1 MRALEMLERARLSS
15 RHADR
20 QRLAASGIPQSTSA
34 WVRFLDN
41 HARTFRQQWLA
52 KGVGIPADGVKND
65 RSPCVR
71 ADTASRVHP
80 PAALGGNITRH
91 SIILVGSVL
100 ARAPKAERLATSIC
114 VPTVGQCVGT
124 SASERRR
131 FACYVTSNA
140 MAKWHL
146 QRSPFIVTILIA
158 LIASIGFLMDKK
170 LAFTVGPFN
179 VQFATV
185 VPLIGALGTCLFY
198 FLDRYHYH
206 RLLVGSVNHAITIE
220 KKYRDDVPEL
230 SLSDAIGKQS
240 PYRPR
245 GFIRFVAW
253 LAVREP
259 RYKETGDLHSDGKIE
274 LFYKSVIVGLVLA
287 AAIIA
292 WMGGVTVEKSLN
304 LFTDFCLGTA

>member
-1 MRALEMLERARLSS
+1 MLERARLSS

-52 KGVGIPADGVKND
+52 KGVGVPADGVKND

-146 QRSPFIVTILIA
+146 QRSPF
-158 LIASIGFLMDKK
+158 
-170 LAFTVGPFN
+170 P
-179 VQFATV
+179 
-185 VPLIGALGTCLFY
+185 
-198 FLDRYHYH
+198 
-206 RLLVGSVNHAITIE
+206 RLLPLRLRKRKRSHQAPTLALTFPELPRGPHMPSPAHGIL
-220 KKYRDDVPEL
+220 RDD
-230 SLSDAIGKQS
+230 S
-240 PYRPR
+240 PPR
-245 GFIRFVAW
+245 
-253 LAVREP
+253 
-259 RYKETGDLHSDGKIE
+259 
-274 LFYKSVIVGLVLA
+274 
-287 AAIIA
+287 
-292 WMGGVTVEKSLN
+292 
-304 LFTDFCLGTA
+304 